1 MMLYRAYKVTMNG
14 YYVDK
19 IDIVIK
25 ENLTFESER
34 VKSLNVNYYE
44 RTDTTLIE
52 FTTMRPQ

>member
-1 MMLYRAYKVTMNG
+1 MLYRAYKVTMIG

-19 IDIVIK
+19 INIVVK
-25 ENLTFESER
+25 ENITFENER

-52 FTTMRPQ
+52 FTTMRPE